1 MTNRILIMDD
11 DETICTLC
19 GLLLNRLGYEADSTT
34 SGEEALVAYDRALKA
49 GTPYR
54 GVILD
59 LTVKQGMGGLAVIPK
74 LRELDPHVYA
84 IVASG
89 ASVESLTGTY
99 KSQGFDDI
107 LPKPFRL
114 QDMSDC
120 LQRMKS
126 SLA

>member
-1 MTNRILIMDD
+1 MDD

-19 GLLLNRLGYEADSTT
+19 GLLLNRLGYQADFT
-34 SGEEALVAYDRALKA
+34 SCGEDALVAYDRALKA
-49 GTPYR
+49 GTPYQA
-54 GVILD
+54 VILD
-59 LTVKQGMGGLAVIPK
+59 LTVKQGMGGLAVIPQ
-74 LRELDPHVYA
+74 LRARDPHVYA

-89 ASVESLTGTY
+89 ASVETLTGSY

-114 QDMSDC
+114 QDLSDC

-126 SLA
+126 TPS